1 MDLLKA
7 RIASDGRIIGDNI
20 VKVDTFLNHQIDIE
34 LMNDIGKTFYDYF
47 KDKGITKILTVE
59 ASGIAIAAI
68 AAQYFK
74 VPMVFAKKAQSVN
87 LDGEI
92 YTSNVYS
99 FTKKR
104 AYDVIVEKKFLNQD
118 DRILIVDDF
127 LAEGN
132 ACLGLIDIIE
142 QSKAEIAGVGIAIEK
157 GFQKGGKAIR
167 DKGYDLYSLAIIES
181 MSEENGVVFR

>member
-20 VKVDTFLNHQIDIE
+20 VKVDTFLNHQIDID
-34 LMNDIGKTFYDYF
+34 LMNDIGKAFYDYF

-59 ASGIAIAAI
+59 ASGIAIAAM
-68 AAQYFK
+68 AALHFN

-87 LDGEI
+87 LDGAV

-104 AYDVIVEKKFLNQD
+104 AYDVIVEKKFLNED

-142 QSKAEIAGVGIAIEK
+142 QSKAEIIGVGIAIEK

-167 DKGYDLYSLAIIES
+167 EMGYDLYSLAIIES